1 MGLEPITRLRPTM
14 KPFIVTNHLYP
25 EVGSNH
31 CHLHV
36 KEIRYHYAIG
46 AICGSSRI
54 RTDISLLNR
63 QKFCS
68 FSTTDPFCIEG
79 GTRTHTPFGT
89 SS

>member
-46 AICGSSRI
+46 AFFADRENY
-54 RTDISLLNR
+54 DISTSTLTG
-63 QKFCS
+63 FCS
-68 FSTTDPFCIEG
+68 ASELPVRIFM
-79 GTRTHTPFGT
+79 
-89 SS
+89 